1 MKNPLTKDNFAKLVI
16 DRIRQAGEKGNA
28 VYETEE
34 FRLRGEGERGA
45 IIFLANA
52 YREYCAA
59 SHHTVYVLVPPSN
72 YTRCQT

>member
-1 MKNPLTKDNFAKLVI
+1 MNQPTHDDFAKLLV
-16 DRIRQAGEKGNA
+16 DRIRQADEKGNI
-28 VYETEE
+28 VYESNE
-34 FRLRGEGERGA
+34 FRLRREGERGA

-59 SHHTVYVLVPPSN
+59 SHHAVYVLVPPSN